1 MDFTLRK
8 RRHRAGWALALSVT
22 LGLVL
27 PAAPAPAAYQFV
39 AKWGKFDGAGNAVAS
54 NDDGAFREAG
64 DAAVGPDSS
73 VYVVDHEIGRVQKF
87 TPGGAFLGRWGSLG
101 NLPGQMSI
109 PLHLAVGPD
118 GSVYVADQGN
128 SRVQQFNSAGGF
140 VRQWGTMG
148 PGPAQFVNPNGI
160 ATDPAGNVY
169 VGDNGGD
176 RVQVFSPTGM
186 LLRQWGGPGAA
197 DGQLSDPMGMDVDT
211 DGLVYV
217 ADTLNNRIQVFT
229 PTGGFVRKWAIPSN
243 PWDVEVG
250 ADGSVWVAEWNAHT
264 VRRFDRTGNLL
275 QTLGGLGTA
284 DGQFTNPGGV
294 GTDCRGRLYVAEYF
308 GKRVQVF
315 AEPGTPLPPCLPPA
329 SPGAA
334 VPGAAAQAIPAG
346 SPDAGILNCATTI
359 RVARNGTARLC
370 DATNPPTA
378 STVQSLTGS
387 LPRAKA
393 MAARRKRRKAS
404 PRTLTLGTGQTAIPA
419 GETRAVEV
427 KLTGPARRALKKKG
441 KLRAA
446 ATIEARGNDGQTAT
460 VKRTVTFK
468 PAQKPKKRKKR

>member
-1 MDFTLRK
+1 MDLILT
-8 RRHRAGWALALSVT
+8 RRGRHAGWAIALSLT
-22 LGLVL
+22 LGLLL

-73 VYVVDHEIGRVQKF
+73 VYVVDHEIGRVQRF
-87 TPGGAFLGRWGSLG
+87 NPGGAFLGKWGGLG
-101 NLPGQMSI
+101 SMPGQMSI

-128 SRVQQFNSAGGF
+128 SRVQQFDSAGGF
-140 VRQWGTMG
+140 IRQWGTMG
-148 PGPAQFVNPNGI
+148 PGPAQFVNPHGI

-176 RVQVFSPTGM
+176 RIQVFSAAGM
-186 LLRQWGGPGAA
+186 LLRTWGAPGSA
-197 DGQLSDPMGMDVDT
+197 DGQFSDPMGMDVDT

-229 PTGGFVRKWAIPSN
+229 ATGGFVRKWAVPSN
-243 PWDVEVG
+243 PWDVDVG
-250 ADGSVWVAEWNAHT
+250 PDGSVWVAEWTAHN

-284 DGQFTNPGGV
+284 GGQFTNPGGV

-315 AEPGTPLPPCLPPA
+315 AEPGTPLPPCLPPT

-334 VPGAAAQAIPAG
+334 PGAAAQASAAP
-346 SPDAGILNCATTI
+346 SPDAGILNCASTV
-359 RVARNGTARLC
+359 RVARNGTAKLC
-370 DATNPPTA
+370 DASNPPTA
-378 STVQSLTGS
+378 STLQSLTGA
-387 LPRAKA
+387 LPRTKAVAAK
-393 MAARRKRRKAS
+393 RKGRKAR
-404 PRTLTLGTGQTAIPA
+404 PRTLALGRGQTTVPP
-419 GETRAVEV
+419 GETRPVQV
-427 KLTGPARRALKKKG
+427 KLTGPAMRALKKKG
-441 KLRAA
+441 KLKVAA
-446 ATIEARGNDGQTAT
+446 SIEARGSEGQTAT

-468 PAQKPKKRKKR
+468 RAKKRRKRRKK